1 MAKKK
6 TAGSGARAAKPK
18 ATRGPGLRAQGW
30 IMKVKTGYWVKPS
43 AKGRKRAAAA
53 IKSRKGK
60 KHSAATKKK
69 IRLAMQQVWK
79 TGKTQSGRKSLLVK
93 KGKKSGITQA
103 AVTDKGRRKHNA
115 SLATL
120 REAKK
125 ATRGAKSSSSSSSA
139 KKGGRG
145 KSSAKKKGRGS
156 SKPDVPR

>member
-1 MAKKK
+1 MAKKR
-6 TAGSGARAAKPK
+6 TAGSGAQAAKPK
-18 ATRGPGLRAQGW
+18 ATRGPSLRAQGW

-53 IKSRKGK
+53 IKSRTGK

-120 REAKK
+120 REARK
-125 ATRGAKSSSSSSSA
+125 ATRGAKSSSSSA

>member
-1 MAKKK
+1 MAKKR
-6 TAGSGARAAKPK
+6 TAGSGAQAPEPK
-18 ATRGPGLRAQGW
+18 ATRGPGLRKQGW
-30 IMKVKTGYWVKPS
+30 VMKVKTGYWVRPS

-69 IRLAMQQVWK
+69 IRLAMQRVWK
-79 TGKTQSGRKSLLVK
+79 TGKTQSGRKSLLAK
-93 KGKKSGITQA
+93 KGKKPGITQA
-103 AVTDKGRRKHNA
+103 AVMDNGRRKHNA

-120 REAKK
+120 REARK
-125 ATRGAKSSSSSSSA
+125 ATRGAASSSA

>member
-1 MAKKK
+1 MAKKR
-6 TAGSGARAAKPK
+6 TAGSGAQAAKPK
-18 ATRGPGLRAQGW
+18 ATRGPSLRAQGW

-69 IRLAMQQVWK
+69 IRLAMQRVWK
-79 TGKTQSGRKSLLVK
+79 TGKTQSGRKSLLAK
-93 KGKKSGITQA
+93 KGKKPGITQA
-103 AVTDKGRRKHNA
+103 AVMDKGRRKHNA

-120 REAKK
+120 REARK
-125 ATRGAKSSSSSSSA
+125 ATRGAKSSSA

>member
-1 MAKKK
+1 MAKKR
-6 TAGSGARAAKPK
+6 TAGSGAQAAKPK
-18 ATRGPGLRAQGW
+18 ATRGPSLRDQGW

-69 IRLAMQQVWK
+69 IRLAMQRVWK
-79 TGKTQSGRKSLLVK
+79 TGKTQSGRKSLLAK
-93 KGKKSGITQA
+93 KGKKPGITQA
-103 AVTDKGRRKHNA
+103 AVADKGRRKHNA

-120 REAKK
+120 REARK
-125 ATRGAKSSSSSSSA
+125 ATRGAASSSA

>member
-1 MAKKK
+1 MAKKR

-18 ATRGPGLRAQGW
+18 ATRGPSLRGQGW

-53 IKSRKGK
+53 IKSREGK
-60 KHSAATKKK
+60 KQSAATRKK
-69 IRLAMQQVWK
+69 ISLAMQRVWK
-79 TGKTQSGRKSLLVK
+79 TGKTQSGRKSLLTK
-93 KGKKSGITQA
+93 KGKKPGITQA

-120 REAKK
+120 REARK
-125 ATRGAKSSSSSSSA
+125 ATRGAASSSA

>member
-18 ATRGPGLRAQGW
+18 ATRGPSLRDQGW

-43 AKGRKRAAAA
+43 AKGRKRAQAA

-69 IRLAMQQVWK
+69 IRLAMQRVWK
-79 TGKTQSGRKSLLVK
+79 TGKTQSGRKSLLAK
-93 KGKKSGITQA
+93 KGKKPGITQA
-103 AVTDKGRRKHNA
+103 AVMDNGRRKHNA

-120 REAKK
+120 REARK
-125 ATRGAKSSSSSSSA
+125 ATRGAASSSA
-139 KKGGRG
+139 KKGSRG

>member
-6 TAGSGARAAKPK
+6 TAGSGAQAAKPK
-18 ATRGPGLRAQGW
+18 ATRGPSLRDQGW

-69 IRLAMQQVWK
+69 IRLAMERVWK
-79 TGKTQSGRKSLLVK
+79 TGKTQSGRKSLLTK
-93 KGKKSGITQA
+93 KGKKPGITQA
-103 AVTDKGRRKHNA
+103 AVMDKGRRKHNA

-120 REAKK
+120 REARK
-125 ATRGAKSSSSSSSA
+125 ATRGAESSSA

>member
-6 TAGSGARAAKPK
+6 TAGSGAQAAKPK
-18 ATRGPGLRAQGW
+18 ATRGPSLRDQGW

-69 IRLAMQQVWK
+69 IRLAMQRVWK
-79 TGKTQSGRKSLLVK
+79 TGKTQSGRKSLLAK
-93 KGKKSGITQA
+93 KGKKPGITQA

-120 REAKK
+120 REARK
-125 ATRGAKSSSSSSSA
+125 ATRGAASSSA

>member
-6 TAGSGARAAKPK
+6 TAGSGAQAAKPK
-18 ATRGPGLRAQGW
+18 ATRGPGLRKQGW
-30 IMKVKTGYWVKPS
+30 VMKVKTGYWVKPS
-43 AKGRKRAAAA
+43 AKGRKRAQAA

-69 IRLAMQQVWK
+69 IRLAMQRVWK
-79 TGKTQSGRKSLLVK
+79 TGKTQSGRKSLLAK
-93 KGKKSGITQA
+93 KGKKPGITQA
-103 AVTDKGRRKHNA
+103 AVMDKGRRKHNA

-120 REAKK
+120 REARKT
-125 ATRGAKSSSSSSSA
+125 TRGAASSSA

>member
-6 TAGSGARAAKPK
+6 TAGSGAKAAKPK
-18 ATRGPGLRAQGW
+18 ATRGPSLRGQGW

-43 AKGRKRAAAA
+43 AKGRKRAQAA

-69 IRLAMQQVWK
+69 IRLAMQRVWK
-79 TGKTQSGRKSLLVK
+79 TGKTQSGRKSLLTK
-93 KGKKSGITQA
+93 KGKKPGITQA
-103 AVTDKGRRKHNA
+103 AVMDNGRRKHNA

-120 REAKK
+120 REARK
-125 ATRGAKSSSSSSSA
+125 ATRGAASSSA

>member
-1 MAKKK
+1 MAKKQ

-18 ATRGPGLRAQGW
+18 ATRGPSLRGQGW

-53 IKSRKGK
+53 IKSRTGK

-69 IRLAMQQVWK
+69 IRLAMQSVWK
-79 TGKTQSGRKSLLVK
+79 TGKTQSGRKSLLTK
-93 KGKKSGITQA
+93 KGKKPGITQA
-103 AVTDKGRRKHNA
+103 AVMDKGRRKHNA

-120 REAKK
+120 REARK
-125 ATRGAKSSSSSSSA
+125 ATRGAASSSA

-145 KSSAKKKGRGS
+145 KSSAKKNGRGS
-156 SKPDVPR
+156 SKPAVPR

>member
-1 MAKKK
+1 MAKKR

-18 ATRGPGLRAQGW
+18 ATRGPSLRGQGF

-53 IKSRKGK
+53 IKSREGK
-60 KHSAATKKK
+60 KQSAATRKK
-69 IRLAMQQVWK
+69 ISLAMQRVWK
-79 TGKTQSGRKSLLVK
+79 TGKTQSGRKSLLAK
-93 KGKKSGITQA
+93 KGKKPGITQS
-103 AVTDKGRRKHNA
+103 AVMDKGRRKHKA

-125 ATRGAKSSSSSSSA
+125 ATRSAASSSE

-145 KSSAKKKGRGS
+145 KNSGNGS
-156 SKPDVPR
+156 GKPDVPR

>member
-18 ATRGPGLRAQGW
+18 ATRGPSLRDQGW

-69 IRLAMQQVWK
+69 IRLAMQRVWK
-79 TGKTQSGRKSLLVK
+79 TGKTQSGRKSLLTK
-93 KGKKSGITQA
+93 KGKKPGITQA
-103 AVTDKGRRKHNA
+103 AVMDNGRRKHNA

-125 ATRGAKSSSSSSSA
+125 ATRGAASSSA

>member
-1 MAKKK
+1 MAKKR

-18 ATRGPGLRAQGW
+18 ATRGPSLRGQGW

-53 IKSRKGK
+53 IKSREGK
-60 KHSAATKKK
+60 KQSAATRKK
-69 IRLAMQQVWK
+69 ISLAMQRVWK
-79 TGKTQSGRKSLLVK
+79 TGKTQSGRKSLLTK
-93 KGKKSGITQA
+93 KGKKPGITQA
-103 AVTDKGRRKHNA
+103 AVMDKGRRKHND
-115 SLATL
+115 SLAAL

-125 ATRGAKSSSSSSSA
+125 ATRGAKSSSSA

>member
-1 MAKKK
+1 MAKKR
-6 TAGSGARAAKPK
+6 TAGSGAQAAKPK
-18 ATRGPGLRAQGW
+18 ATRGPSLRDQGW

-69 IRLAMQQVWK
+69 IRLAMQRVWK
-79 TGKTQSGRKSLLVK
+79 TGKTQSGRKSLLTK
-93 KGKKSGITQA
+93 KGKKPGITQA
-103 AVTDKGRRKHNA
+103 AVIDNGRRKHKA
-115 SLATL
+115 SLDTL

-125 ATRGAKSSSSSSSA
+125 ATRGAKSSSSSSA
-139 KKGGRG
+139 KKGSRG

-156 SKPDVPR
+156 SKPAVPR

>member
-1 MAKKK
+1 MAKKQ
-6 TAGSGARAAKPK
+6 TAGSGAQAAKPK
-18 ATRGPGLRAQGW
+18 ATRGPSLRDQGW

-69 IRLAMQQVWK
+69 IRLAMQRVWK
-79 TGKTQSGRKSLLVK
+79 TGKTQSGRKSLLTK
-93 KGKKSGITQA
+93 KGKKPGITQA
-103 AVTDKGRRKHNA
+103 AVMDKGRRKHNA

-120 REAKK
+120 REARK
-125 ATRGAKSSSSSSSA
+125 ATRGAKSSSSSA

-145 KSSAKKKGRGS
+145 KSSAKKNGKGS
-156 SKPDVPR
+156 SKPPVPR

>member
-6 TAGSGARAAKPK
+6 TAGSGAQAAKPK
-18 ATRGPGLRAQGW
+18 ATRGPSLRDQGW

-60 KHSAATKKK
+60 KHTAATKKK
-69 IRLAMQQVWK
+69 IRLAMQRVWK
-79 TGKTQSGRKSLLVK
+79 TGKTQSGRKSLLTK
-93 KGKKSGITQA
+93 KGKKPGITQA
-103 AVTDKGRRKHNA
+103 AVMDKGRRKHNA

-125 ATRGAKSSSSSSSA
+125 ATRGAKSSSA

-145 KSSAKKKGRGS
+145 KSSAKKNGRGS

>member
-18 ATRGPGLRAQGW
+18 ATRGPSLRAQGW

-69 IRLAMQQVWK
+69 IRLAMQRVWK
-79 TGKTQSGRKSLLVK
+79 TGKTQSGRKSLLTK
-93 KGKKSGITQA
+93 KGKKPGITQA
-103 AVTDKGRRKHNA
+103 AVMDNGRRKHNA

-120 REAKK
+120 REARK
-125 ATRGAKSSSSSSSA
+125 ATRGAASSSA

>member
-6 TAGSGARAAKPK
+6 TAGSGAKAAKPK
-18 ATRGPGLRAQGW
+18 ATRGPSLRGQGW
-30 IMKVKTGYWVKPS
+30 IMKVKTGYWVKPT
-43 AKGRKRAAAA
+43 AKGRKRAQAA

-69 IRLAMQQVWK
+69 IRLAMQRVWK
-79 TGKTQSGRKSLLVK
+79 TGKTQSGRKSLLAK
-93 KGKKSGITQA
+93 KGKKPGITQA
-103 AVTDKGRRKHNA
+103 AVMDKGRRKHNA

-120 REAKK
+120 REARK
-125 ATRGAKSSSSSSSA
+125 ATRGAESSSA

>member
-18 ATRGPGLRAQGW
+18 ATRGPSLRGQGW

-60 KHSAATKKK
+60 KHTAATKKK
-69 IRLAMQQVWK
+69 IRLAMQRVWK
-79 TGKTQSGRKSLLVK
+79 TGKTQSGRKSLLTK
-93 KGKKSGITQA
+93 KGKKPGITQA
-103 AVTDKGRRKHNA
+103 AVMDKGRRKHNA

-125 ATRGAKSSSSSSSA
+125 ATRGAASSSA

>member
-6 TAGSGARAAKPK
+6 TAGSGAQAAKPK
-18 ATRGPGLRAQGW
+18 ATRGPSLRDQGW

-69 IRLAMQQVWK
+69 IRLAMQRVWK
-79 TGKTQSGRKSLLVK
+79 TGKTQSGRKSLLTK
-93 KGKKSGITQA
+93 KGKKPGITQA
-103 AVTDKGRRKHNA
+103 AVMDKGRRKHNA

-120 REAKK
+120 REARK
-125 ATRGAKSSSSSSSA
+125 ATRGAASSSA

>member
-18 ATRGPGLRAQGW
+18 ATQGPSLRDQGW

-69 IRLAMQQVWK
+69 IRLAMQRVWK
-79 TGKTQSGRKSLLVK
+79 TGKTQSGRKSLLTK
-93 KGKKSGITQA
+93 KGKKPGITQA
-103 AVTDKGRRKHNA
+103 AVMDKGRRKHNA

-120 REAKK
+120 REARK
-125 ATRGAKSSSSSSSA
+125 ATRGAASSSA

>member
-1 MAKKK
+1 MANKR
-6 TAGSGARAAKPK
+6 TAGSGAQAAKPK
-18 ATRGPGLRAQGW
+18 ATRGPSLRDQGW

-69 IRLAMQQVWK
+69 IRLAMQRVWK
-79 TGKTQSGRKSLLVK
+79 TGKTQSGRKSLLTK
-93 KGKKSGITQA
+93 KGKKPGITQA
-103 AVTDKGRRKHNA
+103 AVMDKGRRKHNA

-120 REAKK
+120 REARK
-125 ATRGAKSSSSSSSA
+125 ATRGAKSSSA
-139 KKGGRG
+139 KTGGRG
-145 KSSAKKKGRGS
+145 KSSAKKNGRGS

>member
-18 ATRGPGLRAQGW
+18 ATRGPSLRDQGW

-60 KHSAATKKK
+60 KHSAATKRK
-69 IRLAMQQVWK
+69 IRLAMQRVWK
-79 TGKTQSGRKSLLVK
+79 TGKTQSGRKSLLAK
-93 KGKKSGITQA
+93 KGKKPGITQS
-103 AVTDKGRRKHNA
+103 AVMDNGRRKHNA

-125 ATRGAKSSSSSSSA
+125 ATRGAASSSA

-156 SKPDVPR
+156 SKPAVPR

>member
-1 MAKKK
+1 MAKKR
-6 TAGSGARAAKPK
+6 TAGSGAQAAKPK
-18 ATRGPGLRAQGW
+18 ATRGPSLRDQGW

-69 IRLAMQQVWK
+69 IRLAMERVWK
-79 TGKTQSGRKSLLVK
+79 TGKTQSGRKSLLTK
-93 KGKKSGITQA
+93 KGKKPGITQA
-103 AVTDKGRRKHNA
+103 AVMDKGRRKHND
-115 SLATL
+115 SLAAL

-125 ATRGAKSSSSSSSA
+125 ATRGATSSSA

-145 KSSAKKKGRGS
+145 KSTAKKKGRGS

>member
-1 MAKKK
+1 MAKKR
-6 TAGSGARAAKPK
+6 TAGSGAQAAKPK
-18 ATRGPGLRAQGW
+18 ATRGPSLRGQGW

-43 AKGRKRAAAA
+43 PKGRKRAAAA

-69 IRLAMQQVWK
+69 IRLAMQRVWK
-79 TGKTQSGRKSLLVK
+79 TGKTQSGRKSLLAK
-93 KGKKSGITQA
+93 KGKKPGITQA
-103 AVTDKGRRKHNA
+103 AVMDKGRRKHNA

-125 ATRGAKSSSSSSSA
+125 ATRGAKSSSA

>member
-6 TAGSGARAAKPK
+6 TAGSGAQAAKPK
-18 ATRGPGLRAQGW
+18 ATRGPSLRDQGW

-60 KHSAATKKK
+60 KHTAATKKK
-69 IRLAMQQVWK
+69 IRLAMQRVWR
-79 TGKTQSGRKSLLVK
+79 TGKTQSGRKSLLTK
-93 KGKKSGITQA
+93 KGKKPGITQA
-103 AVTDKGRRKHNA
+103 AVMDKGRRKHNA

-125 ATRGAKSSSSSSSA
+125 ATRGAASSSA

>member
-6 TAGSGARAAKPK
+6 TAGSGAQAAKPK
-18 ATRGPGLRAQGW
+18 ATRGPSLRDQGW

-60 KHSAATKKK
+60 KHTAATKKK
-69 IRLAMQQVWK
+69 IRLAMQRVWK
-79 TGKTQSGRKSLLVK
+79 TGKTQSGRKSLLTK
-93 KGKKSGITQA
+93 KGKKPGITQA
-103 AVTDKGRRKHNA
+103 AVMDKGRRKHNA

-125 ATRGAKSSSSSSSA
+125 ATRGAASSSA

-145 KSSAKKKGRGS
+145 KSSAKKNGRGS

>member
-18 ATRGPGLRAQGW
+18 ATRGPSLRAQGW

-43 AKGRKRAAAA
+43 AKGRKRAQAA

-69 IRLAMQQVWK
+69 IRLAMQRVWK
-79 TGKTQSGRKSLLVK
+79 TGKTQSGRKSLLAK
-93 KGKKSGITQA
+93 KGKKPGITQA
-103 AVTDKGRRKHNA
+103 AVMDNGRRKHNA

-120 REAKK
+120 REARK
-125 ATRGAKSSSSSSSA
+125 ATRGAASSSA
-139 KKGGRG
+139 KKGSRG

>member
-1 MAKKK
+1 
-6 TAGSGARAAKPK
+6 
-18 ATRGPGLRAQGW
+18 
-30 IMKVKTGYWVKPS
+30 MKVKTGYWVKPS

-69 IRLAMQQVWK
+69 IRLAMQRVWK
-79 TGKTQSGRKSLLVK
+79 TGKTQSGRKSLLTK
-93 KGKKSGITQA
+93 KGKKPGITQA
-103 AVTDKGRRKHNA
+103 AVMDKGRRKHNA
-115 SLATL
+115 SLSTL
-120 REAKK
+120 REARK
-125 ATRGAKSSSSSSSA
+125 ATRGAKSSSSA

>member
-6 TAGSGARAAKPK
+6 TAGSGAQAAKPK
-18 ATRGPGLRAQGW
+18 ATRGPSLRAQGW

-43 AKGRKRAAAA
+43 AKGRKRAQAA

-69 IRLAMQQVWK
+69 IRLAMQRVWK
-79 TGKTQSGRKSLLVK
+79 TGKTQSGRKSLLAK
-93 KGKKSGITQA
+93 KGKKPGITQA
-103 AVTDKGRRKHNA
+103 AVMDNGRRKHNA

-120 REAKK
+120 REARK
-125 ATRGAKSSSSSSSA
+125 ATRGAASSSA
-139 KKGGRG
+139 KKGSRG

>member
-1 MAKKK
+1 MAKKR

-18 ATRGPGLRAQGW
+18 ATRGPSLRDQGW

-60 KHSAATKKK
+60 KHTAATKKK
-69 IRLAMQQVWK
+69 IRLAMQRVWK
-79 TGKTQSGRKSLLVK
+79 TGKTQSGRKSLLTK
-93 KGKKSGITQA
+93 KGKKPGITQA
-103 AVTDKGRRKHNA
+103 AVMDKGRRKHNA

-125 ATRGAKSSSSSSSA
+125 ATRGAKSSSA

-145 KSSAKKKGRGS
+145 KSSAKKNGRGS

>member
-1 MAKKK
+1 MAKKR

-18 ATRGPGLRAQGW
+18 ATRGPSLRDQGW

-69 IRLAMQQVWK
+69 IRLAMQRVWK
-79 TGKTQSGRKSLLVK
+79 TGKTQSGRKSLLTK
-93 KGKKSGITQA
+93 KGKKPGITQA
-103 AVTDKGRRKHNA
+103 AVMDKGRRKHNA

-120 REAKK
+120 REARK
-125 ATRGAKSSSSSSSA
+125 ATRGAKSSSSSA

-145 KSSAKKKGRGS
+145 KSSAKKNGRGS

>member
-1 MAKKK
+1 MATKK

-18 ATRGPGLRAQGW
+18 ATRGPSLRDQGW

-69 IRLAMQQVWK
+69 IRLAMQRVWK
-79 TGKTQSGRKSLLVK
+79 TGKTQSGRKSLLAK
-93 KGKKSGITQA
+93 KGKKPGITQA

-120 REAKK
+120 REARK
-125 ATRGAKSSSSSSSA
+125 ATRGAASSSA
-139 KKGGRG
+139 KKGSRG

-156 SKPDVPR
+156 SKPGVPR